1 MFEQQKAE
9 HEKNLMVHSLNMET
23 ILHSHLVQSMKIQKN
38 FRMQQQELGKK
49 KNNDLV
55 LMDSIF
61 QQNKNGLG

>member
-9 HEKNLMVHSLNMET
+9 HEKNLMVHSLNMGT
-23 ILHSHLVQSMKIQKN
+23 ILHSHQVQSMKMPKN
-38 FRMQQQELGKK
+38 SKMQQQELGKK

-61 QQNKNGLG
+61 QQDKNGLG

>member
-1 MFEQQKAE
+1 
-9 HEKNLMVHSLNMET
+9 MET
-23 ILHSHLVQSMKIQKN
+23 ILHSHLVQSMKMPKN

-61 QQNKNGLG
+61 QQDRNGLG

>member
-23 ILHSHLVQSMKIQKN
+23 ILHSHQVQSMKMPKN
-38 FRMQQQELGKK
+38 SKMQQQELGKK

-61 QQNKNGLG
+61 QQDKNGLG

>member
-1 MFEQQKAE
+1 MQQKAE

-23 ILHSHLVQSMKIQKN
+23 ILHSHLVQSMKMQKN

-61 QQNKNGLG
+61 RQNKNGFG

>member
-1 MFEQQKAE
+1 MQQKAE

-23 ILHSHLVQSMKIQKN
+23 ILHSHLVQSMKMQKN

-55 LMDSIF
+55 LMDSTF
-61 QQNKNGLG
+61 QQDKNGLG